1 MMNKQPY
8 KKTAL
13 IMAGGTG
20 GHIFPA
26 LATAQILH
34 DHGVHIEWLGTK
46 KGLEAKLVSEHQFPI
61 NYIDIGGVRGKN
73 LMTRLLLPFQLIRAF
88 GQTLVIYQKIKPD
101 VVLGMGGFVTGSGGV
116 VAWLLRKPLVLHEQN
131 AIAGLTN
138 NLLFKLA
145 TKVYAAFP
153 TAFIDNKKLS
163 IVGNPVR
170 KDITQIEFPQKRLT
184 EKWAN
189 IKNKSLNILV
199 IGGSLGATILNTVLP
214 QALKI
219 IDQTQNSFD
228 KINVRHQCGTK
239 HLDQTTEN
247 YQWLKK
253 IKNPLIDV
261 KIMPFIDNMAK
272 NYEWADVLICRSGA
286 LTVSEIASVGIA
298 SILVPFPYAV
308 DDHQTANANYL
319 AREEA
324 ALLIQQDDLNA
335 QKLAQVL
342 MTMNQ
347 KILLTMAIKARQ
359 LSKNNAADIVAES
372 CLHWAGSNKV
382 ITDQ

>member
-1 MMNKQPY
+1 
-8 KKTAL
+8 
-13 IMAGGTG
+13 MAGGTG

-46 KGLEAKLVSEHQFPI
+46 KGLEAKLVSDHQFPI

-153 TAFIDNKKLS
+153 TAFVDNKKLS

-228 KINVRHQCGTK
+228 KINVRHQCGAK
-239 HLDQTTEN
+239 HLAQTTEN

-359 LSKNNAADIVAES
+359 LSKNNAADIVAKS